1 MQLDDFESP
10 KNLAATSMYLE
21 KSSNKVANWIK
32 DSVKI
37 QGGLSEFPDLPTALL
52 CMGQKYQ
59 TQCKKIK

>member
-37 QGGLSEFPDLPTALL
+37 QVGQYYAVMSLNEQR
-52 CMGQKYQ
+52 GQKFLLQ
-59 TQCKKIK
+59 